1 MSGTLGVIIF
11 IATLVFLV
19 MFHETGHYLA
29 ARAFGMKIEEF
40 FFGFGP
46 RLFSWRRGETEYGM
60 KAIPAGGY
68 VKIAGMAELQLVHDA
83 DPGRGEHEGNREGNR
98 EGGGRTRMRVVET
111 SGDPSEEHRMFRNK
125 PAWQRAIVLV
135 AGSTTHFILAFL
147 LLTFS
152 FAALG
157 TIGNPTTT
165 LNSVSATQGSLTG
178 TIGPAARAGMQPG
191 DTIVGADG
199 APVANWDAF
208 SKVIRSHANEPV
220 TLQVR
225 RHGRLITLTVT
236 PESKPNP
243 DAKAEPKTIGF
254 IGVSARVKEDRQA
267 LPKAAWSGISGV
279 GTLMWTSVQ
288 GIGDLFSPS
297 GLHQLFSA
305 VSNGQQPSGSSGAS
319 GTNSSSGSTAVGL
332 VGGAR
337 LAGDAAKTG
346 QGQALIEV
354 LAVFI
359 VFLGVINLAPL
370 PPLDGGH
377 LLILGI
383 EKLRGRAVDSRKVAP
398 VAALVLSLLV
408 TLSLVVLY
416 LDVFHPAANP
426 FQ

>member
-1 MSGTLGVIIF
+1 MSGDVGVIIF

-46 RLFSWRRGETEYGM
+46 RVFSWRRGETEYGM

-83 DPGRGEHEGNREGNR
+83 GPAGEGD
-98 EGGGRTRMRVVET
+98 GRTRMRVVET

-165 LNSVSATQGSLTG
+165 LDSVSASQTSRTG
-178 TIGPAARAGMQPG
+178 TLGPAARAGLKSG
-191 DTIVGADG
+191 DTIVGAGG
-199 APVANWDAF
+199 ASISSWDAF
-208 SKVIRSHANEPV
+208 SKVIRRSANQPV

-225 RHGRLITLTVT
+225 RDGRVLSLTVT

-243 DAKAEPKTIGF
+243 DPTATPSTIGF
-254 IGVSARVKEDRQA
+254 IGVSARVHEDRQA
-267 LPKAAWSGISGV
+267 LPKAAWSGVKEVGV
-279 GTLMWTSVQ
+279 LIGTSVQ
-288 GIGDLFSPS
+288 GLGDLFSPS

-305 VSNGQQPSGSSGAS
+305 VSNGQ
-319 GTNSSSGSTAVGL
+319 SSSGSGSTTGASPSSGSSAVGL

-337 LAGDAAKTG
+337 LAGDAAATG

-359 VFLGVINLAPL
+359 VFLGVINLVPL

-377 LLILGI
+377 LLVLAI
-383 EKLRGRAVDSRKVAP
+383 EKVRGRAVDPRKVAP
-398 VAALVLSLLV
+398 VAAVVLSLMV

-416 LDVFHPAANP
+416 LDVFHPLANP